1 MLQQDHSAAAQ
12 SSTTVATQLG
22 VTTPSEPSK
31 KHKALHHS
39 LAKLSGDAFDRRF
52 AAEMIKDHK
61 KEIAEYKKMAK
72 RQNDPAAAYAA
83 DTLPTLQKHL
93 ETAQSLSKGSP
104 RR

>member
-1 MLQQDHSAAAQ
+1 MRRAAA
-12 SSTTVATQLG
+12 
-22 VTTPSEPSK
+22 
-31 KHKALHHS
+31 
-39 LAKLSGDAFDRRF
+39 GDEASPGRDSVPRRKF

-93 ETAQSLSKGSP
+93 ETAQSLSNGSP